1 MNLENINKLHN
12 DDTEQDI
19 IYTEMYRL
27 SKSTERKIKKWSRT
41 QGRDTLEWG

>member
-1 MNLENINKLHN
+1 MNLENVNKLHE
-12 DDTEQDI
+12 DTEQDI

-27 SKSTERKIKKWSRT
+27 SKSIERKIEKLSRT